1 MSISLRKLAD
11 FVNAAEVAKGRS
23 KNTNLLARGRGM
35 LHLDFPGEG
44 RYKDDE
50 ETSGGKED
58 ETMEW
63 TKGSKN
69 EEWTEWFAKV

>member
-11 FVNAAEVAKGRS
+11 FVNAAEVRS

-35 LHLDFPGEG
+35 LHLGFPGEG

-50 ETSGGKED
+50 ETLGGKED
-58 ETMEW
+58 EMMEA
-63 TKGSKN
+63 TEGSKY

>member
-11 FVNAAEVAKGRS
+11 FVNAAEVAKERS

-35 LHLDFPGEG
+35 LHLGFPGEG

-50 ETSGGKED
+50 ETLGGKE
-58 ETMEW
+58 M
-63 TKGSKN
+63 K
-69 EEWTEWFAKV
+69 